1 MRQGNLEFCDR
12 FPGRFQPHAE
22 HFCPRSVV
30 VSLSQVRADCPL
42 IRSTNYSIEFI
53 IIDYN
58 YTTLERPT
66 HTPTPHLCTRDGT
79 FF

>member
-1 MRQGNLEFCDR
+1 MRQGNLEFSDR

-42 IRSTNYSIEFI
+42 IRSTRYSIE
-53 IIDYN
+53 
-58 YTTLERPT
+58 LL
-66 HTPTPHLCTRDGT
+66 HTPTPHLHGT
-79 FF
+79 FYLILRYCGR